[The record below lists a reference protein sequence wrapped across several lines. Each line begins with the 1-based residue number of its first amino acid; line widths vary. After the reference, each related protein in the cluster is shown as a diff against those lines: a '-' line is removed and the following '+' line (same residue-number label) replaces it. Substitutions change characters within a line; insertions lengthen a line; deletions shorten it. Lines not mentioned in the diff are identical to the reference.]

1 MCALLLRAE
10 ADSSAQADKRRLA
23 LLLASLYDGVV
34 DALKVAIGISVMRA
48 ALTRIPK
55 DSPVTIVDVEHLPA
69 VGQVALLDVLGEGDR
84 GVTVDGDIYAEDQ
97 YKGNAEMSA
106 GATYGCHPRWQ
117 SGSRAE
123 DVRQGSK
130 PRRRYPP

>member
-1 MCALLLRAE
+1 MDTMCALLLRAE

-48 ALTRIPK
+48 APTKIPK

-69 VGQVALLDVLGEGDR
+69 VGQVALLDVLGERDGS
-84 GVTVDGDIYAEDQ
+84 VTIDGDIY
-97 YKGNAEMSA
+97 S
-106 GATYGCHPRWQ
+106 RRF
-117 SGSRAE
+117 SGE
-123 DVRQGSK
+123 PKLDSK
-130 PRRRYPP
+130 L